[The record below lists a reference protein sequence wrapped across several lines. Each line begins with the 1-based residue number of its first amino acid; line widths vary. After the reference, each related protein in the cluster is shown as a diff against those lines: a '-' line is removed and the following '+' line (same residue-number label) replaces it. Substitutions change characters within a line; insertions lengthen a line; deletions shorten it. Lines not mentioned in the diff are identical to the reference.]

1 MSSSDALPS
10 AAATAAAV
18 RPIRAE
24 LIETIRLALPIALT
38 QLGQIGMMTTD
49 LALIGRL
56 GDAAIAAASL
66 AHTVFFAVFVLGMGV
81 MSAVAPLVAQAF
93 GARDPRTIRRSFR
106 VGLWL
111 AVFMTVGADAGAAAG
126 RRDPVALGQTPESSK
141 LAARYLEG
149 LTWSL
154 LPGWWFIAI
163 RGFMGSVNRPEPAL
177 WITLVA
183 IPTNALL
190 GYALIYGEFGL
201 PNFDLLGAG
210 LATTIVNIAMCI
222 AGFWIAHV
230 RRPFRKFHPLG
241 NFWRIDWRLLWQ
253 LIAVGAPISGSF
265 LLEYGLFS
273 SAAILMGWIGT
284 AELAAH
290 QIALQTAAVLF
301 MVPYG
306 ISMAATVRVG
316 QAVGRGDTGGT
327 RRAGFVAI
335 ALAGI
340 FMAFMTMVVIASRF
354 EIASFFLG
362 STAAGFARGRHGRI
376 AAGGRH
382 DILYLR
388 RLADRGGRRL
398 AWFERHRCAAGV
410 RRHQLLGD
418 RLLGVLWPRVPA
430 QARRG
435 RRLDRLFVQPRRVRN
450 AADPALSPPDR
461 ARVSAAD
468 GTSLVTRG

>member
-1 MSSSDALPS
+1 MSSSEALAG
-10 AAATAAAV
+10 AAATAAAN
-18 RPIRAE
+18 RLIRAE

-38 QLGQIGMMTTD
+38 QLGQIAMMTTD

-66 AHTVFFAVFVLGMGV
+66 AHTVFFAVFVLGMGT

-111 AVFMTVGADAGAAAG
+111 ALLMTLAMTPALLQGEQILIW
-126 RRDPVALGQTPESSK
+126 LGQTPGSAT

-154 LPGWWFIAI
+154 LPGWWFIVI

-183 IPTNALL
+183 IPANALL

-201 PNFDLLGAG
+201 PKFDLLGAG
-210 LATTIVNIAMCI
+210 LATTIVDIGMCV
-222 AGFWIAHV
+222 AGFWITHS

-241 NFWRIDWRLLWQ
+241 NFWRIDWRLMRE
-253 LIAVGAPISGSF
+253 LIAVGAPISGAF

-273 SAAILMGWIGT
+273 SAALLMGWIGT
-284 AELAAH
+284 TELAAH
-290 QIALQTAAVLF
+290 QIALQTAAILF

-306 ISMAATVRVG
+306 VGMAATVRVG
-316 QAVGRGDTGGT
+316 QAVGRGDTGAT

-335 ALAGI
+335 AESGV
-340 FMAFMTMVVIASRF
+340 FMAFMTGVVIASRF
-354 EIASFFLG
+354 EIAYVFLG
-362 STAAGFARGRHGRI
+362 G
-376 AAGGRH
+376 
-382 DILYLR
+382 
-388 RLADRGGRRL
+388 
-398 AWFERHRCAAGV
+398 
-410 RRHQLLGD
+410 
-418 RLLGVLWPRVPA
+418 
-430 QARRG
+430 
-435 RRLDRLFVQPRRVRN
+435 
-450 AADPALSPPDR
+450 
-461 ARVSAAD
+461 SAAD
-468 GTSLVTRG
+468 SKTADMVALLLIVGTTFFICDGLQTAAAGALRGLNDTRVPLAFAATSFWLIGFTASYGLAFPLQLGAVGVWIGFSC

>member
-1 MSSSDALPS
+1 MSSSDAIAS
-10 AAATAAAV
+10 AGATVPAN

-38 QLGQIGMMTTD
+38 QLGQIAMMTTD

-66 AHTVFFAVFVLGMGV
+66 AHTVFFAVFVLGMGT

-111 AVFMTVGADAGAAAG
+111 AVLMTVAMTPALLQGEQILIW
-126 RRDPVALGQTPESSK
+126 LGQTPESAK

-154 LPGWWFIAI
+154 LPGWWFIVI

-183 IPTNALL
+183 IPVNALL

-201 PNFDLLGAG
+201 PKFDLLGAG
-210 LATTIVNIAMCI
+210 LATTIVNIGTCV
-222 AGFWIAHV
+222 AGFWIAHA

-241 NFWRIDWRLLWQ
+241 NFWRIDWRLIGQ
-253 LIAVGAPISGSF
+253 LIAVGAPISGAF

-273 SAAILMGWIGT
+273 SAALLMGWIGT
-284 AELAAH
+284 TELAAH
-290 QIALQTAAVLF
+290 QIALQTAAILF

-306 ISMAATVRVG
+306 VSMAATVRVG
-316 QAVGRGDTGGT
+316 QAVGRGDAGAA

-335 ALAGI
+335 VVSGI
-340 FMAFMTMVVIASRF
+340 FMAFMTGVVIASRF
-354 EIASFFLG
+354 EIAHFFLG
-362 STAAGFARGRHGRI
+362 SGAADSRAADMVALLLIVGATFFICDGLQTAAAGALRGLN
-376 AAGGRH
+376 
-382 DILYLR
+382 DT
-388 RLADRGGRRL
+388 
-398 AWFERHRCAAGV
+398 
-410 RRHQLLGD
+410 
-418 RLLGVLWPRVPA
+418 RVPLA
-430 QARRG
+430 
-435 RRLDRLFVQPRRVRN
+435 F
-450 AADPALSPPDR
+450 AATSFWLIGFTASYGLAFPLGFGAVGVWIGFSC
-461 ARVSAAD
+461 
-468 GTSLVTRG
+468 SLVVFATLLILRFRYLTGRGYLPEMVRAHG

>member
-1 MSSSDALPS
+1 MSSSDVIAS
-10 AAATAAAV
+10 AGAAV
-18 RPIRAE
+18 PANRPIRAE
-24 LIETIRLALPIALT
+24 LIETIRLAMPIALT
-38 QLGQIGMMTTD
+38 QLGQIAMMTTD

-66 AHTVFFAVFVLGMGV
+66 AHTVFFAVFVLGMGT

-111 AVFMTVGADAGAAAG
+111 AVLMTVAMTPALLYGEQIL
-126 RRDPVALGQTPESSK
+126 VWLGQTAVSAQ

-154 LPGWWFIAI
+154 LPGWWFIVI

-183 IPTNALL
+183 IPANALL

-201 PNFDLLGAG
+201 PKFDLLGAG
-210 LATTIVNIAMCI
+210 LATTIVNIAMCV
-222 AGFWIAHV
+222 AGFWITHT
-230 RRPFRKFHPLG
+230 RRPFRKYHPLG
-241 NFWRIDWRLLWQ
+241 NFWRIDWRLMRE

-290 QIALQTAAVLF
+290 QIALQTAAILF

-306 ISMAATVRVG
+306 VSMAATVRVG
-316 QAVGRGDTGGT
+316 QAVGRGDTSGT

-335 ALAGI
+335 AVSGV
-340 FMAFMTMVVIASRF
+340 FMAFMTGVVIASRF
-354 EIASFFLG
+354 EIAHFFLG
-362 STAAGFARGRHGRI
+362 
-376 AAGGRH
+376 
-382 DILYLR
+382 
-388 RLADRGGRRL
+388 
-398 AWFERHRCAAGV
+398 
-410 RRHQLLGD
+410 
-418 RLLGVLWPRVPA
+418 
-430 QARRG
+430 
-435 RRLDRLFVQPRRVRN
+435 N
-450 AADPALSPPDR
+450 AADSRTAEMVALLLVVGATFFICDGLQTAAAGALRGLNDTRVPLVFAATSFWLIGFTASYGLAFPLRFGAIGVWIGFSCSLIVFAALLILRFRYLTGRGYLPEMVR
-461 ARVSAAD
+461 AS
-468 GTSLVTRG
+468 